1 MIQVTYLDHSGFAVT
16 TEKAILVFDYYKDPA
31 NALHKILDA
40 NRELPVLFFVSHHHS
55 DHYAPQIYNLA
66 QNHKRVYILS
76 NDVDGDRIPSKDK
89 LSVANVSAGDVLD
102 NLPGDVRVKAFGS
115 TDAGVSFAVTLADGK
130 TIFHAG
136 DFNDWHWKDESTQA
150 EIDKA
155 ERHFVTI
162 LNRIAEDEHEFYV
175 AMFPVDERQ
184 GTDFSRGATLFTDK
198 IKVRNFF
205 PMHFGADF
213 KGACD
218 FGAYIKDKDTRCFCL
233 KSPGHSVEL
242 DG

>member
-31 NALHKILDA
+31 NALHKILEA

-66 QNHKRVYILS
+66 HNHKRVYILS

-102 NLPGDVRVKAFGS
+102 NLPGDVRVKTFGS

-162 LNRIAEDEHEFYV
+162 LNRIAEDEREFYV